1 MRTSDVFH
9 GKHHFWWM
17 MTFNW
22 EIDYLDVNDLVNWSM
37 LRSQEKGLG
46 KLEKQVCHGGS
57 KHDKFRV

>member
-1 MRTSDVFH
+1 MSFMEKSLLVNDD
-9 GKHHFWWM
+9 
-17 MTFNW
+17 FNS

-46 KLEKQVCHGGS
+46 KLAKQVYHGGS